1 MITGEYEGYSMRSTF
16 VKVLLIA
23 VMLASMANA
32 QVQVTLPDTTANWN
46 SQILIPV
53 RVTDVS
59 AYEIYS
65 YQFELSFDSLILKP
79 VDVSYQN
86 TLTANWPAPW
96 INIKNG
102 GTVIIGG
109 YGANKLV
116 GKGTLVNIRF
126 DVTGNPDQVSNLN
139 FSSFF
144 FNSGN
149 PAAAT
154 LNGRVK
160 IITNLIS
167 VTITTNVLDGTN
179 IVVDGTSYP
188 APYTTYW
195 EKGSSHEISAPSPQN
210 SGGSKRYA
218 FQSWSDQGSQTHT
231 VSVTSPRTFTATYNS
246 QFYLN
251 VQSSHG
257 SPNGSGWY
265 NAGAVAQFSVESPVI
280 EGGNFQYTFTSW
292 TGSGT
297 GSYSGALRESSVVMN
312 NPITQTASW
321 SVQYKLEIN
330 SQYGNPFGQGWY
342 APGTIVNFG
351 IDSTTIDRRDG
362 HYRFLS
368 WTGTGTGSYSGINSR
383 ATVTVSNPIKEQAN
397 WDAEFLVETGSEPA
411 GILSVPG
418 AGWYNQ
424 GAQFTTIKA
433 PDDLVVNQ
441 VSYKFKGWKINNQV
455 IAGNPL
461 TLAIDE
467 PKKVI
472 ADYSSDISVVVTTS
486 VGVGTKVIVDGEEKP
501 APYTAQWTAGSKHSI
516 GVVSLQNGTSGTRHI
531 YQRWNI
537 GGNQTQDITPMTNT
551 NYIAD
556 LKTECYLEVKDE
568 PAGLVN
574 PGGSNWYTALQI
586 VKLDSIPQG
595 KLTNSTSYRFIKWKV
610 DGADSTNRS
619 ISILMD
625 KPHSAVSMYQAG
637 FYISGTITFVGA
649 ATVPVTIEVSGKESF
664 SLASNAD
671 GSYLVPGLLTGSYQ
685 VSLSHPDFRFE
696 PSIRTYAISNNELY
710 QYFVAFSNPNTV
722 VPGDNM
728 ELIPKD
734 YELLQNY
741 PNPFS
746 DLTVIEYHVKQD
758 EMISV
763 TVYNVLGQIIKQLVA
778 MNQAAGRYRV
788 AWDRSNLQGIKVPP
802 GVYFCQVETR
812 NFRQIKKMI
821 VL

>member
-1 MITGEYEGYSMRSTF
+1 MRSIF
-16 VKVLLIA
+16 VMVLLIA
-23 VMLASMANA
+23 VMLGSMANA

-46 SQILIPV
+46 SQILLPV
-53 RVTDVS
+53 RITDVS

-65 YQFELSFDSLILKP
+65 YQFELSFDSLVLKP

-86 TLTANWPAPW
+86 TLTASWAAPW

-102 GTVIIGG
+102 GTVIVGG
-109 YGANKLV
+109 YGANKLA
-116 GKGTLVNIRF
+116 GRGTLINVRF
-126 DVTGNPDQVSNLN
+126 DVVGNPDQVSNLN
-139 FSSFF
+139 FTSFF

-149 PAAAT
+149 PAAVTA
-154 LNGRVK
+154 NGRVK

-179 IVVDGTSYP
+179 ILIDGTSYS
-188 APYTTYW
+188 APHTTYW
-195 EKGSSHEISAPSPQN
+195 EKGSTHEISAPSPQN
-210 SGGSKRYA
+210 SGENKRYI
-218 FQSWSDQGSQTHT
+218 FQSWSDQGNQTHS
-231 VSVTSPRTFTATYNS
+231 VSATSSRTFTATYKI

-257 SPNGSGWY
+257 SPVGSGWHD
-265 NAGAVAQFSVESPVI
+265 AGAVAQFSVDSPVI
-280 EGGNFQYTFTSW
+280 EGGNSQYTFTSW

-297 GSYSGALRESSVVMN
+297 GSYSGTLRESSVVMN
-312 NPITQTASW
+312 NPISQTANW
-321 SVQYKLEIN
+321 LVQYKLEVN

-342 APGTIVNFG
+342 APGATATFG
-351 IDSTTIDRRDG
+351 IDSTTIDRRDA

-368 WTGTGTGSYSGINSR
+368 WTGTGTGSYSGTNSR

-418 AGWYNQ
+418 TAWYNQ

-441 VSYKFKGWKINNQV
+441 VSYKFKGWKVNDQIV
-455 IAGNPL
+455 AGNPL
-461 TLAIDE
+461 TLAINE

-472 ADYSSDISVVVTTS
+472 ADYSSDISVVVTTN

-501 APYTAQWTAGSKHSI
+501 APFTALWTAGSKHSI
-516 GVVSLQNGTSGTRHI
+516 GVVSVQNGTPGTRHA
-531 YQRWNI
+531 YQRWNV
-537 GGNQTQDITPMTNT
+537 GGSQTQDITPLTNT
-551 NYIAD
+551 NYIAE
-556 LKTECYLEVKDE
+556 LKTEYYLEVKDE

-574 PGGSNWYTALQI
+574 PGGSNWYTAMQI
-586 VKLDSIPQG
+586 VKLDSVPQG
-595 KLTNSTSYRFIKWKV
+595 ILKNSTSYRFTKWKV
-610 DGADSTNRS
+610 DGADSANRL

-625 KPHSAVSMYQAG
+625 KPHSATAMYQAG
-637 FYISGTITFVGA
+637 FYISGTITYVGA
-649 ATVPVTIEVSGKESF
+649 SPVPVSINVSGKENF

-671 GSYLVPGLLTGSYQ
+671 GSYLVPGLLAGNYQ

-696 PSIRTYAISNNELY
+696 PSTRAYAISNNELY
-710 QYFVAFSNPNTV
+710 QYFVAFSNPTTV
-722 VPGDNM
+722 VPGNDN
-728 ELIPKD
+728 ELNPTD
-734 YELLQNY
+734 YALLQNY

-746 DLTVIEYHVKQD
+746 DLTVIEYFMKQD

-763 TVYNVLGQIIKQLVA
+763 TVYNVLGQKIKQLVA
-778 MNQAAGRYRV
+778 MNQPAGHYRV
-788 AWDRSNLQGIKVPP
+788 AWDRTNLQGIKVPP
-802 GVYFCQVETR
+802 GVYFYQVETR
-812 NFRQIKKMI
+812 DYKQIKKMI